1 MGDATNRAQVLW
13 LDPGLMAV
21 HNTEEAI
28 FFPRYL
34 PLVLERLPE
43 AWRTVAG
50 PITLGQ
56 VWTALL
62 AVTLIPVVLAAWAT
76 LRPERAVPVWLLLL
90 IQATLLLNVFWHVG
104 AAIVLFNGYAPGL
117 ATAVLLNLPFSVY
130 LIRRAVKQNWVSQRA
145 QWALLPS
152 AFVVHGPALSGL
164 LWLSERL

>member
-1 MGDATNRAQVLW
+1 MGGATNRTQVLW
-13 LDPGLMAV
+13 LVPTFMAV
-21 HNTEEAI
+21 HNAEEGI

-43 AWRTVAG
+43 AWRSVAG

-56 VWTALL
+56 VWAALW

-76 LRPERAVPVWLLLL
+76 LQPERAAPVWLLLL

-145 QWALLPS
+145 QWAPS
-152 AFVVHGPALSGL
+152 RAP
-164 LWLSERL
+164 LWSMARPSPGCCG